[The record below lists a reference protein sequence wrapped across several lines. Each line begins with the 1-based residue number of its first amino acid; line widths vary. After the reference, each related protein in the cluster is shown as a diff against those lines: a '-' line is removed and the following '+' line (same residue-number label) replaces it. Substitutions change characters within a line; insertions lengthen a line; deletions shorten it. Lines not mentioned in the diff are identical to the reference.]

1 MNLHFLQK
9 KHHFGIRKF
18 SIGVV
23 SVALAISFSVA
34 GGQVAAAQEARQTPV
49 SSQQTSQAVTD
60 QANQLQETNEVTVQ
74 IPETVGSSL
83 NQATQE
89 NPAQESQLVEVEP
102 AIQKE
107 VVFQDISA
115 PQAALP
121 AEAGQEQTVEEQSN
135 TAGDE
140 STLTVENSHQIIEQ
154 VEPKSIQTAQEP
166 TGSTDEVTQPFQ
178 PTETA
183 TVEEVVQPVLR
194 SARRARSVAA
204 QELARLPLDANGKLV
219 TSLTN
224 QSAVKLQ
231 TVFADGTSQ
240 VEAVTTANTPTVKNS
255 QNIADLVTAVSSD
268 LKAVTYES
276 LYDGLNHTER
286 FLDGFAIAQELKRE
300 KNGQE
305 PTAEELANRKRQVY
319 MDQLD
324 MRDSFNVVQTN
335 LDSILAGV
343 FEKTTTVDANT
354 IKANKE
360 KILLGLTYLDRQYG
374 FQFGNFSAKDLILYH
389 PEVFGNSSEPLT
401 NLLAIGDLAYADLE
415 LRNNL
420 VTYQRKLSSITNH
433 ADAIQFIE
441 SQVPRWTGQ
450 EDVSAWF
457 KDTSKAYI
465 VEASSPHGQTKLY
478 TTLRDSQRWQNHIL
492 PLLNLSDDSLY
503 AISTTNTITY
513 GAVDTYLAEKN
524 DSNRAALKTTIADY
538 ATHQQ
543 AFLDFWYRISEQ
555 SERLKT
561 YEPIIVT
568 DSLQAYSTGKASA
581 EQLWSP
587 KSGPKALTGVQE
599 FIGPMNLY
607 INFVRAGGQAN
618 GTNSMNNFL
627 YKSLTNDGHAVYT
640 HELTHML
647 DKTVWLNGHGRRP
660 DQLQEVFARGL
671 FESLNMSA
679 SPTSDPIFNL
689 NTAYT
694 ISGDRTQNGH
704 PSRFQ
709 TSTDLKTYMQGML
722 DVLYTLD
729 YAEAQSIL
737 KKAPDERAVLLN
749 KISLIPNPA
758 NNGGG
763 KTTEIVN
770 SIDTTSAANL
780 QTIADFVDQGLISGR
795 YKFNGMETRGT
806 ARTNSYYTIPL
817 FEPIYAA
824 LQNDSG
830 SGGDIS
836 FKRNAYEILGEYG
849 YEKGMVAYLS
859 DQYANDKEALA
870 AIMPEFDGNL
880 ATFKKAMFNRRIAK
894 VSELKPTSV
903 ASDFTAIQT
912 KMDEAIAKDLQQ
924 LKVNANNNVLLS
936 TGVNAVRELKN
947 QIFQAYL
954 KDTNEFRT
962 SIYSQP
968 KARELYVTDG
978 AETSTDGQG
987 TETNPY
993 QSLSYALSQAKDGDT
1008 IKLVSDVQHR
1018 QETPFLINKAVTID
1032 GQGHRLTFRGP
1043 NVELGNDVTFANM
1056 TLNMIVDASQ
1066 QATIYANG
1074 YHLTFDRVSTTI
1086 SQAQSNLRPSL
1097 VAGSRTGDPAGSHG
1111 QITITNGSSDT
1122 RFNTIYAGN
1131 ADSTSSIPVT
1141 ISILSD
1147 FVSADNGIILSGAN
1161 GALVEGPVAVI
1172 SKSSSLKSI
1181 DGSASLDNTV
1191 TIDTARVYGLNLQN
1205 IQSLSLVNRA
1215 DVTLS
1220 EQVSEISTGVE
1231 LASGTQLIIANAPV
1245 TLGNLS
1251 DQGKVIVPATASLAV
1266 TGSIEGTV
1274 EVLVR
1279 GFEYN
1284 LSPHV
1289 DKVFVTA
1296 EGGFADTVRIALEN
1310 QSDRFSLSNEGISY
1324 RLTEPT
1330 QTPKDIQVQL
1340 RFKDGERVV
1349 KEESLT
1355 LPAGSSVTD
1364 LGDRLPQLDLGHYEI
1379 SSSFDQTQLNN
1390 LQTSQIIDIPLELIT
1405 PALPVKVFDKTA
1417 VTGLELVILPTKT
1430 DYRPAETVDLAGLQ
1444 VKLVDNQ
1451 GLSKTITPDQFNEYG
1466 VEVVSVTLT
1475 PQVTRLQV
1483 RKDTYEVAIPIQVIP
1498 WKADVYAVTVG
1509 EKHVY
1514 ETDDDLSV
1522 VGNALLAK
1530 VQVDAQAGPIDKRL
1544 EGTLPTTHGEHTLP
1558 VLVRFDDGS
1567 QKRVEVTVL
1576 VVPASLQVQLRFKEG
1591 ERVVKEESLTL
1602 PAGSSVTDLAARL
1615 PRPALGHYEI
1625 SSSFDQ
1631 TQLNNIQISKTIE
1644 IPLKLVTPTFDKTAV
1659 TGLELVTPP
1668 TKIVYLPA
1676 ETVDLAGLQ
1685 VKLVDNQGLSKTIT
1699 PDEFNEYGVE
1709 VVPVTL
1715 TPQVIGLQV
1724 RKDNRELIIP
1734 IQVSPWKAD
1743 VYAVTV
1749 GEKHVY
1755 ETDDNLTAVETA
1767 VLAKVQVDAQAGSV
1781 EKSFVN
1787 PLPTTLGEHSVPVLV
1802 RFDDGSQKRVAVAV
1816 EVVPANLQINL
1827 RFKEGGRLVKEESL
1841 TLPVGSSVT
1850 DLAARLPQPA
1860 RGHYEI
1866 ASGFDQTQ
1874 LSNLQ
1879 TSQTIDIPLELV
1891 TPALPVTVFDKNSIT
1906 AFELVTPPTKTD
1918 YRPAETVDLAGL
1930 QVKLVDN
1937 QGLSK
1942 TITPDQFGEY
1952 GVEVV
1957 PVTLTPQVTGL
1968 QVRKDNRELT
1978 IPVRVIP
1985 WKADVY
1991 AVTVEEKHVYE
2002 TDDNLTAVETAI
2014 LAKVQVDAQAGS
2026 VEKSFVNPLPT
2037 TLGEHSVPVLVRF
2050 DDGSQKR
2057 VFVQVVVQHTTNGE
2071 GVQHELPVGVLPKSD
2086 LYQAQVTGS
2095 AQVLPTSTSEATTA
2109 EILKQIS
2116 LPTEVGQVD
2125 FEVVGSLPQS
2135 SGDYSITV
2143 RVVYDDRS
2151 QEEVAVPLHILFV
2164 ETGKGVTH
2172 ELPVGVL
2179 PKSDLYQAQ
2188 VTGSAQVLPTS
2199 TSESTTA
2206 EILKQISLPTEV
2218 GQVDFEVVGSLP
2230 QSSGDYSITVR
2241 VVYDDRSQEEVAVPL
2256 HILFVETGKGVQHEL
2271 PVGLLPKSDLYQ
2283 AQVTGSAQVLPT
2295 STSESTTA
2303 EILKQI
2309 SLPTEVGQVDF
2320 EVVGSLPQSSGDY
2333 SITVRVVYD
2342 DRSQE
2347 EVAVPLHIL
2356 FVETGKGVT
2365 HELPVGVLPKSDR
2378 YQPQVTGE
2386 ARVLP
2391 ASSSDDATAEI
2402 VKQISLPAEAGQFD
2416 VVVVTSIPQSSG
2428 DYSMI
2433 VRVVYDDR
2441 SQDEIVVPLHIFKM
2455 ENGKGV
2461 THELPIGVLPKS
2473 DRYQPQVTSEAR
2485 VLPTSSTEEIKAEI
2499 VKQISLPTEA
2509 GQVVYELVSNL
2520 PQTNG
2525 DYPITVRVIYDDRS
2539 QDEIVVPLHIFKME
2553 NGKGVTHEL
2562 PVGVLPSLEVALE
2575 KGVGEN
2581 SPKPV
2586 AKEMA
2591 VSVSVVGQQK
2601 FAKGQL
2607 PKTGDRNNLLLVGVM
2622 LAIFNLIFWMSGKK
2636 PHQVEEK

>member
-34 GGQVAAAQEARQTPV
+34 GGQAVAAQEATQANV
-49 SSQQTSQAVTD
+49 SSQQTSQSVTD
-60 QANQLQETNEVTVQ
+60 QANQLQETNKVTVQ

-107 VVFQDISA
+107 VVSQDISA

-121 AEAGQEQTVEEQSN
+121 TEAGQEQTAEEQSN

-166 TGSTDEVTQPFQ
+166 AGSTDEVTQPVQ
-178 PTETA
+178 STETA

-204 QELARLPLDANGKLV
+204 QELAKLPLDANGKLV

-240 VEAVTTANTPTVKNS
+240 VEAVTTANTPTIKNS

-286 FLDGFAIAQELKRE
+286 PLEKILLEQALKKE
-300 KNGQE
+300 NGGQ
-305 PTAEELANRKRQVY
+305 ALSSEELANRKRQVY

-324 MRDSFNVVQTN
+324 MRDSFNAVQTN

-568 DSLQAYSTGKASA
+568 DSLQAYSTGKVSA

-903 ASDFTAIQT
+903 ASDFIAIQT
-912 KMDEAIAKDLQQ
+912 KMDEAIAKDLRQ

-968 KARELYVTDG
+968 KARELYVTNG
-978 AETSTDGQG
+978 AENSTDGQG

-993 QSLSYALSQAKDGDT
+993 QSLFYALSQAKDGDT
-1008 IKLVSDVQHR
+1008 IKLVNDILHR
-1018 QETPFLINKAVTID
+1018 DGQNFSKNFVIDKAVTID
-1032 GQGHRLTFRGP
+1032 GRGNKLNLRGLNLLTTK
-1043 NVELGNDVTFANM
+1043 DVTLTN
-1056 TLNMIVDASQ
+1056 LKLEMIPDGGQ
-1066 QATIYANG
+1066 QPKIYADGN
-1074 YHLTFDRVSTTI
+1074 HLTFNNVSTTI
-1086 SQAQSNLRPSL
+1086 SQAQTGLRPIL
-1097 VAGSRTGDPAGSHG
+1097 IAGSPTDTPSGSHARISIIG
-1111 QITITNGSSDT
+1111 GSSDT
-1122 RFNTIYAGN
+1122 RFHQIFAGN
-1131 ADSTSSIPVT
+1131 AQGASLIPVDIVIDSEFAKVDQGIDLGGVDGSPTIDRVTLESNSSNIKKVVATNSSDNQVSLKATRIYGLDLVEVQELALQDQANITLSNRVSSISTRLEVEKG
-1141 ISILSD
+1141 SLLNLD
-1147 FVSADNGIILSGAN
+1147 MDQNLQVGELSG
-1161 GALVEGPVAVI
+1161 
-1172 SKSSSLKSI
+1172 
-1181 DGSASLDNTV
+1181 DG
-1191 TIDTARVYGLNLQN
+1191 
-1205 IQSLSLVNRA
+1205 
-1215 DVTLS
+1215 
-1220 EQVSEISTGVE
+1220 
-1231 LASGTQLIIANAPV
+1231 QLIIPASS
-1245 TLGNLS
+1245 NL
-1251 DQGKVIVPATASLAV
+1251 QV
-1266 TGSIEGTV
+1266 TGDIQGSV
-1274 EVLVR
+1274 QVLVR
-1279 GFEYN
+1279 GFEQDLTKNIDKEYVRVEGL
-1284 LSPHV
+1284 LSP
-1289 DKVFVTA
+1289 TA
-1296 EGGFADTVRIALEN
+1296 RITLEKGYN
-1310 QSDRFSLSNEGISY
+1310 RFDLVQDGVAY
-1324 RLTEPT
+1324 RLIEPT
-1330 QTPKDIQVQL
+1330 QTPQDIQVQL

-1355 LPAGSSVTD
+1355 LPVGSSVTD

-1451 GLSKTITPDQFNEYG
+1451 GLSKTIIPDQFGEYG
-1466 VEVVSVTLT
+1466 VELVPVTLT
-1475 PQVTRLQV
+1475 PQVTSLQV
-1483 RKDTYEVAIPIQVIP
+1483 RKDTHELAIPIQVIP

-1530 VQVDAQAGPIDKRL
+1530 VQVDAQAGP
-1544 EGTLPTTHGEHTLP
+1544 
-1558 VLVRFDDGS
+1558 
-1567 QKRVEVTVL
+1567 
-1576 VVPASLQVQLRFKEG
+1576 
-1591 ERVVKEESLTL
+1591 
-1602 PAGSSVTDLAARL
+1602 
-1615 PRPALGHYEI
+1615 
-1625 SSSFDQ
+1625 
-1631 TQLNNIQISKTIE
+1631 
-1644 IPLKLVTPTFDKTAV
+1644 
-1659 TGLELVTPP
+1659 
-1668 TKIVYLPA
+1668 
-1676 ETVDLAGLQ
+1676 
-1685 VKLVDNQGLSKTIT
+1685 
-1699 PDEFNEYGVE
+1699 
-1709 VVPVTL
+1709 
-1715 TPQVIGLQV
+1715 
-1724 RKDNRELIIP
+1724 
-1734 IQVSPWKAD
+1734 
-1743 VYAVTV
+1743 
-1749 GEKHVY
+1749 
-1755 ETDDNLTAVETA
+1755 
-1767 VLAKVQVDAQAGSV
+1767 V
-1781 EKSFVN
+1781 EKGLVN

-1802 RFDDGSQKRVAVAV
+1802 RFDDGSQKRVEVAVEVVPANLRINLRFKEGERLVKEESVTLQAGSSVTDLENRLPQPNLGHYEISSSFDQTQLNNIQASKTIDIPLELVKPTFDKTAITALELVTSPTKLDYRPADKIDLSGLQVRLMDNQGLSKTIIPDQFGEYGVELVPVTLTLQVTSLQVRKDTHEVTIPIRVIPWKADVYAVTVGEKHVYETDDDLSVVGNALLANVQVDAQAGSVEKGLVNPLPTTLGEHNVPVLVRFDDGSQKRVEVAV

-1827 RFKEGGRLVKEESL
+1827 RFKEGERLVKEESV
-1841 TLPVGSSVT
+1841 TLQAGSSVT
-1850 DLAARLPQPA
+1850 DLANRLPQPDL
-1860 RGHYEI
+1860 GHYVI
-1866 ASGFDQTQ
+1866 ASSFDQTQ
-1874 LSNLQ
+1874 LNNIQ
-1879 TSQTIDIPLELV
+1879 TSKTIEIPLELV
-1891 TPALPVTVFDKNSIT
+1891 TPVKVFDKT
-1906 AFELVTPPTKTD
+1906 AVTGLELVILPTKTD
-1918 YRPAETVDLAGL
+1918 YRPAETVDLSGL

-1952 GVEVV
+1952 GVELV
-1957 PVTLTPQVTGL
+1957 PVTLTPQVTSL
-1968 QVRKDNRELT
+1968 QVRKDTHEVT
-1978 IPVRVIP
+1978 IPIQVIP

-1991 AVTVEEKHVYE
+1991 AVTVGDKHVYE
-2002 TDDNLTAVETAI
+2002 TDDNLTTVETAL

-2026 VEKSFVNPLPT
+2026 VEKGLVNPLPT
-2037 TLGEHSVPVLVRF
+2037 TLGEHNVPVLVRF

-2057 VFVQVVVQHTTNGE
+2057 VSIQVVVQQTAHGE
-2071 GVQHELPVGVLPKSD
+2071 
-2086 LYQAQVTGS
+2086 
-2095 AQVLPTSTSEATTA
+2095 
-2109 EILKQIS
+2109 
-2116 LPTEVGQVD
+2116 
-2125 FEVVGSLPQS
+2125 
-2135 SGDYSITV
+2135 
-2143 RVVYDDRS
+2143 
-2151 QEEVAVPLHILFV
+2151 
-2164 ETGKGVTH
+2164 GVTH
-2172 ELPVGVL
+2172 ELP
-2179 PKSDLYQAQ
+2179 
-2188 VTGSAQVLPTS
+2188 
-2199 TSESTTA
+2199 
-2206 EILKQISLPTEV
+2206 I
-2218 GQVDFEVVGSLP
+2218 
-2230 QSSGDYSITVR
+2230 
-2241 VVYDDRSQEEVAVPL
+2241 
-2256 HILFVETGKGVQHEL
+2256 
-2271 PVGLLPKSDLYQ
+2271 
-2283 AQVTGSAQVLPT
+2283 
-2295 STSESTTA
+2295 
-2303 EILKQI
+2303 
-2309 SLPTEVGQVDF
+2309 
-2320 EVVGSLPQSSGDY
+2320 
-2333 SITVRVVYD
+2333 
-2342 DRSQE
+2342 
-2347 EVAVPLHIL
+2347 
-2356 FVETGKGVT
+2356 
-2365 HELPVGVLPKSDR
+2365 GVLPKSDR

-2386 ARVLP
+2386 ARILP

-2416 VVVVTSIPQSSG
+2416 VVVVTPIPQSSG

-2433 VRVVYDDR
+2433 VRVVYDDRSQDEIVVPLHIFKMENGKGVTHELPVGVLPKSDRYQPQVTGEARVLPTSSTEEIKAEIVKQISLPIEVGQVVYELVSNLPQTNGDYPITVRVIYDDR

-2485 VLPTSSTEEIKAEI
+2485 VLPNSSTEEIKAEI

-2562 PVGVLPSLEVALE
+2562 PIGVLPPLETTKGDGVTHELPIGVLPSLEVALE
-2575 KGVGEN
+2575 KGLGEN
-2581 SPKPV
+2581 SPKPA
-2586 AKEMA
+2586 AKETA

>member
-34 GGQVAAAQEARQTPV
+34 GGQAVAAQEATQANV
-49 SSQQTSQAVTD
+49 SSQQTSQPVTD

-107 VVFQDISA
+107 VVSQDISA
-115 PQAALP
+115 PQAALS

-166 TGSTDEVTQPFQ
+166 AGSTDEVTQPVQ

-183 TVEEVVQPVLR
+183 TVEEVVQPVRR

-204 QELARLPLDANGKLV
+204 QELAKLPLDANGKLV

-240 VEAVTTANTPTVKNS
+240 IEEANAANLPRIKNG
-255 QNIADLVTAVSSD
+255 QNISELVSAVSPE
-268 LKAVTYES
+268 LKAVDYES
-276 LYDGLNHTER
+276 LYEHLNHSER
-286 FLDGFAIAQELKRE
+286 PLEKILLEQALKKE
-300 KNGQE
+300 NGGKAL
-305 PTAEELANRKRQVY
+305 TDEEMSQRKRQVY

-568 DSLQAYSTGKASA
+568 DSLQAHSTGKVSA

-903 ASDFTAIQT
+903 ASDFIAIQT

-1008 IKLVSDVQHR
+1008 IKLVSDIIHR
-1018 QETPFLINKAVTID
+1018 DGQNFSKNFVIDKAVTID
-1032 GQGHRLTFRGP
+1032 GRGNKLNLRGLNLLTTK
-1043 NVELGNDVTFANM
+1043 DVTLTN
-1056 TLNMIVDASQ
+1056 LKLEMIPDGGQ
-1066 QATIYANG
+1066 QPKIYADGN
-1074 YHLTFDRVSTTI
+1074 HLTFNNVSTTI
-1086 SQAQSNLRPSL
+1086 SQAQTGLRPIL
-1097 VAGSRTGDPAGSHG
+1097 IAGSPTDTPSGSHARISIIG
-1111 QITITNGSSDT
+1111 GSSDT
-1122 RFNTIYAGN
+1122 RFQKIFAGHAQGTSLIPVEIIIDSEFAMVDQGIDLGGVDGNQTLDRVTLESNSSNIKKVVATNSSDNQVSLKATRIYGLDLVDVQELALQDQAN
-1131 ADSTSSIPVT
+1131 ITLSNRVSSISTRLEVEKG
-1141 ISILSD
+1141 SLLNLD
-1147 FVSADNGIILSGAN
+1147 MDQNLQVGELSG
-1161 GALVEGPVAVI
+1161 
-1172 SKSSSLKSI
+1172 
-1181 DGSASLDNTV
+1181 DG
-1191 TIDTARVYGLNLQN
+1191 
-1205 IQSLSLVNRA
+1205 
-1215 DVTLS
+1215 
-1220 EQVSEISTGVE
+1220 
-1231 LASGTQLIIANAPV
+1231 QLIIPASS
-1245 TLGNLS
+1245 NL
-1251 DQGKVIVPATASLAV
+1251 QV
-1266 TGSIEGTV
+1266 TGDIQGSV
-1274 EVLVR
+1274 QVLVR
-1279 GFEYN
+1279 GFEQDLTKNIDKEYVRVEGL
-1284 LSPHV
+1284 LSP
-1289 DKVFVTA
+1289 TA
-1296 EGGFADTVRIALEN
+1296 RITLEKGYN
-1310 QSDRFSLSNEGISY
+1310 RFDLVQDGVAY
-1324 RLTEPT
+1324 RLIEPT
-1330 QTPKDIQVQL
+1330 QTPQDIQVQL

-1355 LPAGSSVTD
+1355 LPVGSSVTD

-1451 GLSKTITPDQFNEYG
+1451 GLSKTIIPDQFGEYG
-1466 VEVVSVTLT
+1466 VELVPVTLT
-1475 PQVTRLQV
+1475 PQVTSLQV
-1483 RKDTYEVAIPIQVIP
+1483 RKDTHELAIPIQVIP

-1530 VQVDAQAGPIDKRL
+1530 VQVD
-1544 EGTLPTTHGEHTLP
+1544 
-1558 VLVRFDDGS
+1558 V
-1567 QKRVEVTVL
+1567 
-1576 VVPASLQVQLRFKEG
+1576 
-1591 ERVVKEESLTL
+1591 
-1602 PAGSSVTDLAARL
+1602 
-1615 PRPALGHYEI
+1615 
-1625 SSSFDQ
+1625 
-1631 TQLNNIQISKTIE
+1631 
-1644 IPLKLVTPTFDKTAV
+1644 
-1659 TGLELVTPP
+1659 
-1668 TKIVYLPA
+1668 
-1676 ETVDLAGLQ
+1676 
-1685 VKLVDNQGLSKTIT
+1685 
-1699 PDEFNEYGVE
+1699 
-1709 VVPVTL
+1709 
-1715 TPQVIGLQV
+1715 
-1724 RKDNRELIIP
+1724 
-1734 IQVSPWKAD
+1734 
-1743 VYAVTV
+1743 
-1749 GEKHVY
+1749 
-1755 ETDDNLTAVETA
+1755 
-1767 VLAKVQVDAQAGSV
+1767 QAGSV

-1787 PLPTTLGEHSVPVLV
+1787 PLPTTLGEHNVPVLV
-1802 RFDDGSQKRVAVAV
+1802 RFDDGSQKRVEVAV

-1827 RFKEGGRLVKEESL
+1827 RFKEGERLVKEESV
-1841 TLPVGSSVT
+1841 TLQAGSSVT
-1850 DLAARLPQPA
+1850 DLANRLPQPDL
-1860 RGHYEI
+1860 GHYVI
-1866 ASGFDQTQ
+1866 ASSFDQTQ
-1874 LSNLQ
+1874 LNNIQ
-1879 TSQTIDIPLELV
+1879 TSKTIEIPLELV
-1891 TPALPVTVFDKNSIT
+1891 TPVKVFDKT
-1906 AFELVTPPTKTD
+1906 AVTGLELVILPTKTD
-1918 YRPAETVDLAGL
+1918 YRPAETVDLSGL

-1952 GVEVV
+1952 GVELV
-1957 PVTLTPQVTGL
+1957 PVTLTPQVTSL
-1968 QVRKDNRELT
+1968 QVRKDNHELT
-1978 IPVRVIP
+1978 IPIRVIP

-1991 AVTVEEKHVYE
+1991 AVTVGDKHVYE
-2002 TDDNLTAVETAI
+2002 TDDNLTTVETAL

-2026 VEKSFVNPLPT
+2026 VEKGLVNPLPT
-2037 TLGEHSVPVLVRF
+2037 TLGEHNVPVLVRF

-2057 VFVQVVVQHTTNGE
+2057 VSIQVVVQQTAHGE
-2071 GVQHELPVGVLPKSD
+2071 GVTHELPIGVLPKSD
-2086 LYQAQVTGS
+2086 RYQPQVTS
-2095 AQVLPTSTSEATTA
+2095 EARVLPTSSTEEIKA
-2109 EILKQIS
+2109 EIVKQIS
-2116 LPTEVGQVD
+2116 LPTEAGQFD
-2125 FEVVGSLPQS
+2125 VVVVTPIPQS
-2135 SGDYSITV
+2135 SGDYSMIV

-2151 QEEVAVPLHILFV
+2151 QDEIVVPLHIFKM
-2164 ETGKGVTH
+2164 EN
-2172 ELPVGVL
+2172 
-2179 PKSDLYQAQ
+2179 
-2188 VTGSAQVLPTS
+2188 
-2199 TSESTTA
+2199 
-2206 EILKQISLPTEV
+2206 
-2218 GQVDFEVVGSLP
+2218 
-2230 QSSGDYSITVR
+2230 
-2241 VVYDDRSQEEVAVPL
+2241 
-2256 HILFVETGKGVQHEL
+2256 
-2271 PVGLLPKSDLYQ
+2271 
-2283 AQVTGSAQVLPT
+2283 
-2295 STSESTTA
+2295 
-2303 EILKQI
+2303 
-2309 SLPTEVGQVDF
+2309 
-2320 EVVGSLPQSSGDY
+2320 
-2333 SITVRVVYD
+2333 
-2342 DRSQE
+2342 
-2347 EVAVPLHIL
+2347 
-2356 FVETGKGVT
+2356 GKGVT

-2416 VVVVTSIPQSSG
+2416 VVVVTPIPQSSG
-2428 DYSMI
+2428 DYSTI

-2473 DRYQPQVTSEAR
+2473 DRYQPQVTGEAR
-2485 VLPTSSTEEIKAEI
+2485 ILPASSSDDATVEI

-2562 PVGVLPSLEVALE
+2562 PIGVLPPLETTKDDGVTHELPIGVLPSLEVALE
-2575 KGVGEN
+2575 KGLGEN

-2622 LAIFNLIFWMSGKK
+2622 LAIFNLIFWMPGKK